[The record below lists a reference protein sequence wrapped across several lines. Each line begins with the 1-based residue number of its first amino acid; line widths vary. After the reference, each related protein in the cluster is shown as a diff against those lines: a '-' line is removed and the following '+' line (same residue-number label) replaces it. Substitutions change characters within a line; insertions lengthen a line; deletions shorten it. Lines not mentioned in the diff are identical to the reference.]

1 MVCIGEKKTNRLRD
15 HYGVLHSSPLKSRWA
30 LTKMMSSRIREQ
42 GWKTGN
48 GAWHQRDEDEVKE
61 TLIAHSNR
69 ATEKG
74 SSGNLQNVKG

>member
-42 GWKTGN
+42 GWKTGTFQEEIKPN
-48 GAWHQRDEDEVKE
+48 TVLKP
-61 TLIAHSNR
+61 IN
-69 ATEKG
+69 KG
-74 SSGNLQNVKG
+74 FI